1 MVLNMTA
8 SLAVAIN
15 LLPPGSPL
23 FPDEK
28 IEVCT
33 EDGMFALV
41 KEFPSH
47 FETVQHRLLP
57 LQATPETH
65 RETQPAQRTQRSATL
80 RGAKQKPP
88 SLARDTGREQ
98 KTGYKQQSETS
109 ELRRSSRTKRTAA
122 PDEPPSDE
130 PGSHHGTASTRC
142 RRHRTGVSSE
152 LRGMVDDF
160 RG

>member
-65 RETQPAQRTQRSATL
+65 RETQPAQRTQRSAKSTH
-80 RGAKQKPP
+80 P
-88 SLARDTGREQ
+88 
-98 KTGYKQQSETS
+98 
-109 ELRRSSRTKRTAA
+109 ELGHPLSWATPQNLLVS
-122 PDEPPSDE
+122 
-130 PGSHHGTASTRC
+130 GTR
-142 RRHRTGVSSE
+142 
-152 LRGMVDDF
+152 
-160 RG
+160 